1 MKILFITISLLL
13 SCQIML
19 AQDDLLDLLESETEE
34 TTDYTIATFK
44 SIRLVNGHTIE
55 TPAHG
60 VMQMLISHRFGR
72 INGGAYE
79 LFGLD
84 QANIRIALS
93 YGITDWLTVGLG
105 RSNVFKTY
113 DGYAKAKLLRQSSG
127 KRTMPISVTA
137 VAGIAANSLR
147 FQDTTRENFFS
158 SRLDYHYQLLIA
170 RKFNDKLSLQLM
182 PTMVHQ
188 NLVATNDIMNDT
200 YAMGVGGRYKLTK
213 SVSLNAEYYYRLT
226 EAVTPGTTNSFAL
239 GFDIETGGHVFQLMF
254 ANSRNMTDN
263 LFITQTDGDWGN
275 GDIHFGFAISRVFT
289 VVREK

>member
-1 MKILFITISLLL
+1 MKTLFLTISLFLACSLL
-13 SCQIML
+13 N
-19 AQDDLLDLLESETEE
+19 AQDDLMDLLESETEE

-72 INGGAYE
+72 INGGLYE

-84 QANIRIALS
+84 QANIRVGLS
-93 YGITDWLTVGLG
+93 YGVTDWLTIGVG

-113 DGYAKAKLLRQSSG
+113 DGYAKAKLLRQSTG
-127 KRTMPISVTA
+127 KRVMPFSVTA

-158 SRLDYHYQLLIA
+158 SRLDYYYQILIA
-170 RKFNDKLSLQLM
+170 RKFSERLSIQVM

-188 NLVATNDIMNDT
+188 NLVATRDIQNDL
-200 YAMGVGGRYKLTK
+200 YAVGIGGRYKLTK
-213 SVSLNAEYYYRLT
+213 GVSLNAEYYYRLT
-226 EAVTPGTTNSFAL
+226 EQVAPNTTNSFAI

-263 LFITQTDGDWGN
+263 LFLTETTGKWDN

-289 VVREK
+289 VHRPK